1 MSRNLLVISVG
12 RTRRGPLREIEDDY
26 LLRISRFAAIE
37 RVAVPASQRSS
48 AIERRRDEA
57 GLLRAAL
64 PERCVPIAL
73 DSRGEQFTSAEFGS
87 RLVRWRE
94 RGKVVFLV
102 GGPDGF
108 DPSILESGLTSVS
121 LGPMTLP
128 HELALVVLLEQLYRA
143 LADEAGHPYARH

>member
-1 MSRNLLVISVG
+1 MSRNVRVISIG

-26 LLRISRFAAIE
+26 LLRISRFAPIE

-48 AIERRRDEA
+48 AVERRRDEA
-57 GLLRAAL
+57 GLLRAAI

-73 DSRGEQFTSAEFGS
+73 DSRGEALTSAEFGS

-94 RGKVVFLV
+94 RGEVVFLV

>member
-1 MSRNLLVISVG
+1 M
-12 RTRRGPLREIEDDY
+12 REIEDDY
-26 LLRISRFAAIE
+26 LLRISRFAVIE
-37 RVAVPASQRSS
+37 RVVVPASRRGT
-48 AIERRRDEA
+48 AAERIREEA
-57 GLLRAAL
+57 GLLRATI

-73 DSRGEQFTSAEFGS
+73 DARGEQLSSAEFGF
-87 RLVRWRE
+87 RLARWRE
-94 RGKVVFLV
+94 RGDVVFVV

-108 DPSILESGLTSVS
+108 DRSFLEGGLFSVS